1 VARELLGARG
11 VGRPLRVSGERLLA
25 IDHGT
30 QSVRALL
37 FDLSGNLLARSR
49 VPIEPYVPGP
59 PGFAE
64 QDPELY
70 WRSVCAATR
79 GLLAQPDVSAGSIAG
94 LAVTTQRATM
104 VATDAQGRPLRPA
117 IVWLDQRRTDGV
129 PPVRGLWGAAFRLSG
144 MSGTVAYFQAEAEA
158 HWLARHEPET
168 WRKTER
174 YLFLSGFLAHRL
186 TGRFVDSPGGRS
198 ATSRSTTG
206 GSAGRRASTGSG
218 SAAGPP
224 GAAAGARPPG
234 GRLGELSAAAA
245 EATGLPK
252 GSR

>member
-1 VARELLGARG
+1 MARELLGARG

-186 TGRFVDSPGGRS
+186 TGRFVDPAPTASR
-198 ATSRSTTG
+198 SRST
-206 GSAGRRASTGSG
+206 AASGW
-218 SAAGPP
+218 
-224 GAAAGARPPG
+224 
-234 GRLGELSAAAA
+234 
-245 EATGLPK
+245 
-252 GSR
+252 